1 MNMSRKYKT
10 SHKVYTAWNYEKEIE
25 DLNAQSEKGWQLIHG
40 GMFGCRFRFDD
51 NVRYRYQIDYRP
63 KIEEKG
69 RYIDTF
75 RDSGWEYVNS
85 TANGWH
91 YFRKIYDPSLPE
103 EEYEIFTDRESLK
116 EMNNRWAKLAIAV
129 CFLLGLSLV
138 PSIIRVI
145 IHPILPAIVQAI
157 AFAVEFAI
165 LLRGAIIMKNP
176 DRRKNRKGDSAAF
189 TIFFICLLIALFG
202 SNALNAMRPNLD
214 YTMQAEYMNPIS
226 ENFDEAMLWNTISIE
241 YRDNYILN
249 VSAAAEKSMKISLVS
264 SDGEVVYQAEGTEIN
279 EERVILNL
287 KKGVYNIYVSDFDG
301 GAMDMHFEIV

>member
-1 MNMSRKYKT
+1 MSRKYKT

-25 DLNAQSEKGWQLIHG
+25 DLNKQSEKGWQLVHG
-40 GMFGCRFRFDD
+40 GMFGSRFKFDD
-51 NVRYRYQIDYRP
+51 SVCYRYQIDYRP

-91 YFRKIYDPSLPE
+91 YFRKVYDPTRPD

-116 EMNNRWAKLAIAV
+116 EMNNRWAKLAIVV
-129 CFLLGLSLV
+129 CVLLGLSLV

-145 IHPILPAIVQAI
+145 IHPILPAVVQAI

-176 DRRKNRKGDSAAF
+176 DSRKNRKGDSAAF
-189 TIFFICLLIALFG
+189 SIFIICVLVALFG
-202 SNALNAMRPNLD
+202 SNALSAARPNLNAN
-214 YTMQAEYMNPIS
+214 MSAEYMDSIS
-226 ENFDEAMLWNTISIE
+226 AEFDDALLWNTVNIE

-249 VSAAAEKSMKISLVS
+249 VSANAEKPVKISLVS
-264 SDGEVVYQAEGTEIN
+264 SDGEVVYQTEGTEIN
-279 EERVILNL
+279 EERIILNL
-287 KKGVYNIYVSDFDG
+287 RKGVYNIYVSDFDG
-301 GAMDMHFEIV
+301 GAMDMNFEII

>member
-1 MNMSRKYKT
+1 MSRKYKT

-25 DLNAQSEKGWQLIHG
+25 DLNAQSEKGWQLVHG
-40 GMFGCRFRFDD
+40 GMFSSRFKFDD

-91 YFRKIYDPSLPE
+91 YFRKIYDPARPE

-116 EMNNRWAKLAIAV
+116 EMNNRWAKLAIVV
-129 CFLLGLSLV
+129 CVLLGLSLV

-145 IHPILPAIVQAI
+145 IHPILPAVVMAAAI
-157 AFAVEFAI
+157 AVEFAI
-165 LLRGAIIMKNP
+165 FLRGVIIMKNP
-176 DRRKNRKGDSAAF
+176 DRRKNHKGDSISF
-189 TIFFICLLIALFG
+189 TIFIVCVLAALLG
-202 SNALNAMRPNLD
+202 SDALNMMRPNLD
-214 YTMQAEYMNPIS
+214 ANMSAEYMNPIS
-226 ENFDEAMLWNTISIE
+226 ADYDDALLWNTISIE
-241 YRDNYILN
+241 YKDNYILN
-249 VSAAAEKSMKISLVS
+249 VSANAEKPVKISLVS
-264 SDGEVVYQAEGTEIN
+264 SNGEVVYQVEGAEIN

-287 KKGVYNIYVSDFDG
+287 KKGIYNIYISDFDG
-301 GAMDMHFEIV
+301 GAMDMKFEII